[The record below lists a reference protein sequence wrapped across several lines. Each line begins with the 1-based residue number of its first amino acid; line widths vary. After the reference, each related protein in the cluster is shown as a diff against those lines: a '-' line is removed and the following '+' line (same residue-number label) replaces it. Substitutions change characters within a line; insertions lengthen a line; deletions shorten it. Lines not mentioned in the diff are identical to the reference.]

1 MRAYFFGNMYLSSI
15 QQGIQAAHV
24 TAELFHKYQVGPG
37 ATRDAHYN
45 MVMDWAR
52 DHKTM
57 VLLNAGYSNELWLL
71 RDTFAQN
78 HNPYPWA
85 YFHESTEALDNAFTC
100 IGIVV
105 PERIYKTAIYCR
117 ESTVPPD
124 VFQNGIVG
132 ASHGMP
138 TDLSDWE
145 CELINKLNGYSLAR

>member
-37 ATRDAHYN
+37 ATRTLAHIRL
-45 MVMDWAR
+45 MDWAR

-57 VLLNAGYSNELWLL
+57 VLLNAGYSSELWLL
-71 RDTFAQN
+71 RNSFGPDD
-78 HNPYPWA
+78 NPYPWA
-85 YFHESTEALDNAFTC
+85 YFQESIEALDGTFTS
-100 IGIVV
+100 IGIVL
-105 PERIYKTAIYCR
+105 PERVYETAKYCR
-117 ESTVPPD
+117 ESGMPPD

-132 ASHGMP
+132 DSHRMP

-145 CELINKLNGYSLAR
+145 CELINRLNNYQLAR